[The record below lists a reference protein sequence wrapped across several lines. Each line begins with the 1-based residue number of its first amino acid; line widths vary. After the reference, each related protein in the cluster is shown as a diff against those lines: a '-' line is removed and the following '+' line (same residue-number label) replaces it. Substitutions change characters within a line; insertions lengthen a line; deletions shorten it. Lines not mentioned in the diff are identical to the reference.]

1 MNADSLNNGNKERM
15 QCLQNMLKLRI
26 LKKYMLIFDLI
37 LATPFKNTG
46 KGLVYQTVL
55 HQAHVF

>member
-1 MNADSLNNGNKERM
+1 MFVKHAETEN
-15 QCLQNMLKLRI
+15 

-46 KGLVYQTVL
+46 KGLAY
-55 HQAHVF
+55 

>member
-1 MNADSLNNGNKERM
+1 M

-55 HQAHVF
+55 HQEHVF